1 LPIYL
6 VGTFDLI
13 TNTTDQDTLGPVRDI
28 TMLTHT
34 RPLSFLPAVVSIVAL
49 LASHN
54 FHFVYPVRAFSSF
67 SQQRLVG
74 FSTRPPKRTA
84 WSSRMNKKNNDS
96 NTPTERDKKNGKRI
110 GIKRRLSDGSKVGR
124 EVREGSLM
132 AVTIETGKVPYGE
145 KSRRYR
151 RSVFRHSD
159 WVEHRSSNSRIIENL
174 QGMLFSGVVRQLRSQ
189 VGTVAAVAA
198 FVLIWNLGIFP
209 FLLNM
214 LPGLQSFPLITPI
227 MLPSIP
233 FTLSSPA
240 LGLLLVFRT
249 NASYARWMEARTA
262 MAKIIAHGR
271 NIIRMG
277 STFSDD
283 KEAAQSLGRATW
295 LYCRSVMNQ
304 LSSPDEDEELYLK
317 EVEKVYKGND
327 SSIGQRIVNSPE
339 RTLAAWKQLSVE
351 LHNLPVPDTKVLI
364 ETDKSIIILG
374 DCTAICEKIYSSP
387 VPLVYTRHTAR
398 FLSLWALL
406 LPAALYSAFLNLG
419 MAWAVLPASS
429 ILAFFLFGVDE
440 LAMQL
445 EEPFSILPMQSF
457 CDQILVASE
466 ILAGNTD
473 EDEL

>member
-1 LPIYL
+1 
-6 VGTFDLI
+6 
-13 TNTTDQDTLGPVRDI
+13 
-28 TMLTHT
+28 MLTRA
-34 RPLSFLPAVVSIVAL
+34 RPLSFLPAVVLIVAL
-49 LASHN
+49 LASHS
-54 FHFVYPVRAFSSF
+54 FHFVYPVRAFSTLT
-67 SQQRLVG
+67 QQRLIG
-74 FSTRPPKRTA
+74 FSTRPSKCINWNSKR
-84 WSSRMNKKNNDS
+84 NENDEES
-96 NTPTERDKKNGKRI
+96 KTTTERNKKNGKRK
-110 GIKRRLSDGSKVGR
+110 GSKRRLSIGIKESR
-124 EVREGSLM
+124 EVRKGSL
-132 AVTIETGKVPYGE
+132 AAATIETGKVPYGE

-151 RSVFRHSD
+151 RTVFQHSD
-159 WVEHRSSNSRIIENL
+159 WVEHRRSNSRIIKNL
-174 QGMLFSGVVRQLRSQ
+174 QGMFFSGVVRQLRSQ

-198 FVLIWNLGIFP
+198 LVLTWNLGIFP
-209 FLLNM
+209 YLLS
-214 LPGLQSFPLITPI
+214 LWPGLQSSPFITPI

-277 STFSDD
+277 SVFSDD
-283 KEAAQSLGRATW
+283 KEAVQSLGRATW
-295 LYCRSVMNQ
+295 LYIRSVMNQ

-317 EVEKVYKGND
+317 EVEKVYHGSD
-327 SSIGQRIVNSPE
+327 SAIGQRIVNSPE
-339 RTLAAWKQLSVE
+339 RILAAWKQLSIE
-351 LHNLPVPDTKVLI
+351 LHSLPVPDTKALI

-374 DCTAICEKIYSSP
+374 DCMAICEKIYTSP

-406 LPAALYSAFLNLG
+406 LPAALYSAFLDHG
-419 MAWAVLPASS
+419 VVWAVLPASS

-473 EDEL
+473 DDESSIAAGGKNETTNSSKVAVIPTTA